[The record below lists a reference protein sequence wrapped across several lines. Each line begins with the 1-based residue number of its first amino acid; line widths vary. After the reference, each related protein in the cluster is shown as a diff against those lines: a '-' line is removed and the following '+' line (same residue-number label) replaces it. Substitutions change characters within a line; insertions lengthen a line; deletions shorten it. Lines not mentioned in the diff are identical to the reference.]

1 MAAGTDT
8 YTGPDVDSR
17 SELEDKLKGLGL
29 GADDYLTKP
38 FDMEELVA
46 RIRVITRRQGAV
58 QIDYLE
64 LEDLRLNLDSGV
76 IVNTETQQEVR
87 LGKKEFQ
94 LLELFMRNS
103 GQTLRRE
110 QIAEKLWGYD
120 CEAEYNNVEVYISFT
135 RRKLKYIESRVLIKA
150 VRGIGYRL
158 EKRMIKQLR
167 KRICILLSAVLII
180 ILAIIELYLYWEN
193 CMYQRESEEIFLSQI
208 ADQVLNGTM
217 IRAGK
222 RYYSKVCR
230 YLYFEVMTA
239 GDWCSLPEKITHSRL

>member
-1 MAAGTDT
+1 MRLLVIEDETALSEVIRAAFTDEKFEVDLAEDGE
-8 YTGPDVDSR
+8 TGYLLGSSGMYDAIILDGMLPEMDGYDVLRKWRQGQIHTPVLMLTAR

-158 EKRMIKQLR
+158 EKR
-167 KRICILLSAVLII
+167 
-180 ILAIIELYLYWEN
+180 N
-193 CMYQRESEEIFLSQI
+193 
-208 ADQVLNGTM
+208 D
-217 IRAGK
+217 
-222 RYYSKVCR
+222 
-230 YLYFEVMTA
+230 
-239 GDWCSLPEKITHSRL
+239 

>member
-1 MAAGTDT
+1 MRLLVIEDETALSEVIRAAFTDEKFEVDLAEDGE
-8 YTGPDVDSR
+8 TGYLLGSSGMYDAIILDGMLPEMDGYDVLRKWRQGQLHTPVLMLTAR

-158 EKRMIKQLR
+158 EKR
-167 KRICILLSAVLII
+167 
-180 ILAIIELYLYWEN
+180 N
-193 CMYQRESEEIFLSQI
+193 
-208 ADQVLNGTM
+208 D
-217 IRAGK
+217 
-222 RYYSKVCR
+222 
-230 YLYFEVMTA
+230 
-239 GDWCSLPEKITHSRL
+239 

>member
-1 MAAGTDT
+1 MRLLVIEEETALSEVIRAAFTDEKFEVDLAEDGE
-8 YTGPDVDSR
+8 TGYLLGSSGMYDAIILDGMLPEMDGYDVLRKWRQGQIHTPVLMLTAR

-158 EKRMIKQLR
+158 EKR
-167 KRICILLSAVLII
+167 
-180 ILAIIELYLYWEN
+180 N
-193 CMYQRESEEIFLSQI
+193 
-208 ADQVLNGTM
+208 D
-217 IRAGK
+217 
-222 RYYSKVCR
+222 
-230 YLYFEVMTA
+230 
-239 GDWCSLPEKITHSRL
+239 

>member
-1 MAAGTDT
+1 MRLLVIEDETALSEVIRAAFTDEKFEVDLAEDGE
-8 YTGPDVDSR
+8 TGYLLGSSGMYDAIILDGMLPEMDGYDVLRKWRQGQIHTPVLMLTAR

-64 LEDLRLNLDSGV
+64 LEDLRLNLASGV
-76 IVNTETQQEVR
+76 IENTETQQEVR

-158 EKRMIKQLR
+158 EKR
-167 KRICILLSAVLII
+167 
-180 ILAIIELYLYWEN
+180 N
-193 CMYQRESEEIFLSQI
+193 
-208 ADQVLNGTM
+208 D
-217 IRAGK
+217 
-222 RYYSKVCR
+222 
-230 YLYFEVMTA
+230 
-239 GDWCSLPEKITHSRL
+239 

>member
-1 MAAGTDT
+1 MRLLVIEDETALSEVIRAAFTDEKFEVDLAEDGE
-8 YTGPDVDSR
+8 TGYLLGSSGMYDAIILDAMLPEMDGYDVLRKWRQGQIHTPVLMLTAR

-158 EKRMIKQLR
+158 EKR
-167 KRICILLSAVLII
+167 
-180 ILAIIELYLYWEN
+180 N
-193 CMYQRESEEIFLSQI
+193 
-208 ADQVLNGTM
+208 D
-217 IRAGK
+217 
-222 RYYSKVCR
+222 
-230 YLYFEVMTA
+230 
-239 GDWCSLPEKITHSRL
+239 

>member
-1 MAAGTDT
+1 MRLLVIEDETALSEVIRAAFTDEKFEVDLAEDGE
-8 YTGPDVDSR
+8 TGYLLGSSGMYDAIILDGMLPEMDGYDVLRKWRQGQIHTPVLMLTAR

-120 CEAEYNNVEVYISFT
+120 CEAEYNNVEVYISYNFSESQWM
-135 RRKLKYIESRVLIKA
+135 RFQPKLD
-150 VRGIGYRL
+150 
-158 EKRMIKQLR
+158 
-167 KRICILLSAVLII
+167 
-180 ILAIIELYLYWEN
+180 N
-193 CMYQRESEEIFLSQI
+193 
-208 ADQVLNGTM
+208 
-217 IRAGK
+217 
-222 RYYSKVCR
+222 
-230 YLYFEVMTA
+230 
-239 GDWCSLPEKITHSRL
+239 

>member
-1 MAAGTDT
+1 
-8 YTGPDVDSR
+8 
-17 SELEDKLKGLGL
+17 
-29 GADDYLTKP
+29 
-38 FDMEELVA
+38 MEELVA

-76 IVNTETQQEVR
+76 IENTETQQEVR

-158 EKRMIKQLR
+158 EKR
-167 KRICILLSAVLII
+167 
-180 ILAIIELYLYWEN
+180 N
-193 CMYQRESEEIFLSQI
+193 
-208 ADQVLNGTM
+208 D
-217 IRAGK
+217 
-222 RYYSKVCR
+222 
-230 YLYFEVMTA
+230 
-239 GDWCSLPEKITHSRL
+239 

>member
-1 MAAGTDT
+1 MRLLVIEDETALSEVIRAAFTDEKFEVDLAEDGE
-8 YTGPDVDSR
+8 TGYLLGSSGMYDAIILDGMLPEMDGYDVLRKWRQGQIHTPVLMLTAR

-29 GADDYLTKP
+29 GADDYMTKP

-158 EKRMIKQLR
+158 EKR
-167 KRICILLSAVLII
+167 
-180 ILAIIELYLYWEN
+180 N
-193 CMYQRESEEIFLSQI
+193 
-208 ADQVLNGTM
+208 D
-217 IRAGK
+217 
-222 RYYSKVCR
+222 
-230 YLYFEVMTA
+230 
-239 GDWCSLPEKITHSRL
+239 

>member
-1 MAAGTDT
+1 MRLLVIEDETALSEVIRAAFTDEKFEVDLAEDGE
-8 YTGPDVDSR
+8 TGYLLGSSGMYDAIILDGMLPEMDGYDVLRKWRQGQLHTPVLMLTAR

-76 IVNTETQQEVR
+76 IENTQTQQEVR
-87 LGKKEFQ
+87 LAKKEFQ

-103 GQTLRRE
+103 GQTLRRD

-158 EKRMIKQLR
+158 EKR
-167 KRICILLSAVLII
+167 
-180 ILAIIELYLYWEN
+180 N
-193 CMYQRESEEIFLSQI
+193 
-208 ADQVLNGTM
+208 D
-217 IRAGK
+217 
-222 RYYSKVCR
+222 
-230 YLYFEVMTA
+230 
-239 GDWCSLPEKITHSRL
+239 

>member
-1 MAAGTDT
+1 MRLLVIEDETALSEVIRAAFSDEKFEVDLAEDGE
-8 YTGPDVDSR
+8 TGYLLGSSGMYDAIILDGMLPEMDGYDVLRKWRQGQIRTPVLMLTAR

-158 EKRMIKQLR
+158 EKR
-167 KRICILLSAVLII
+167 
-180 ILAIIELYLYWEN
+180 N
-193 CMYQRESEEIFLSQI
+193 
-208 ADQVLNGTM
+208 D
-217 IRAGK
+217 
-222 RYYSKVCR
+222 
-230 YLYFEVMTA
+230 
-239 GDWCSLPEKITHSRL
+239 

>member
-1 MAAGTDT
+1 MRLLVIEDETALSEVIKAAFEDEKFEVDLAEDGQ
-8 YTGPDVDSR
+8 TGYLLGISGIYDAVVLDGMLPELDGYDVLRKWRQEQIHTPVLMLTAR

-58 QIDYLE
+58 QLDHIEY
-64 LEDLRLNLDSGV
+64 EDLQLCLDSGM
-76 IVNTETQQEVR
+76 IRNTQNKQEVR

-94 LLELFMRNS
+94 LLEFFMRHP
-103 GQTLRRE
+103 GQTLSRE

-135 RRKLKYIESRVLIKA
+135 RRKLRYIESGVMIKA

-158 EKRMIKQLR
+158 E
-167 KRICILLSAVLII
+167 
-180 ILAIIELYLYWEN
+180 YG
-193 CMYQRESEEIFLSQI
+193 
-208 ADQVLNGTM
+208 NG
-217 IRAGK
+217 
-222 RYYSKVCR
+222 
-230 YLYFEVMTA
+230 
-239 GDWCSLPEKITHSRL
+239 

>member
-1 MAAGTDT
+1 MRLLVIEDETALSEVIRAAFTDEKFEVDLAEDGE
-8 YTGPDVDSR
+8 TGYFLGSSGMYDAIILDGMLPEMDGYDVLRKWRQGQIHTPVLMLTAR

-158 EKRMIKQLR
+158 EKR
-167 KRICILLSAVLII
+167 
-180 ILAIIELYLYWEN
+180 N
-193 CMYQRESEEIFLSQI
+193 
-208 ADQVLNGTM
+208 D
-217 IRAGK
+217 
-222 RYYSKVCR
+222 
-230 YLYFEVMTA
+230 
-239 GDWCSLPEKITHSRL
+239 

>member
-1 MAAGTDT
+1 MRLLVIEDETALSEVIRAAFTDEKFEVDLAEDGE
-8 YTGPDVDSR
+8 TGYLLGSSGMYDAIILDGMLPEMDGYDVLRKWRQGQIHTPVLMLTAR

-103 GQTLRRE
+103 GQMLRRE

-158 EKRMIKQLR
+158 EKR
-167 KRICILLSAVLII
+167 
-180 ILAIIELYLYWEN
+180 N
-193 CMYQRESEEIFLSQI
+193 
-208 ADQVLNGTM
+208 D
-217 IRAGK
+217 
-222 RYYSKVCR
+222 
-230 YLYFEVMTA
+230 
-239 GDWCSLPEKITHSRL
+239 

>member
-1 MAAGTDT
+1 MRLLVIEDETALSEVIRAAFTDEKFEVDLAEDGE
-8 YTGPDVDSR
+8 TGYLLGSSGMYDAIILDGMLPEMDGYDVLRKWRQGQIHTPVLMLTAR

-94 LLELFMRNS
+94 LLELFMRNY

-158 EKRMIKQLR
+158 EKR
-167 KRICILLSAVLII
+167 
-180 ILAIIELYLYWEN
+180 N
-193 CMYQRESEEIFLSQI
+193 
-208 ADQVLNGTM
+208 D
-217 IRAGK
+217 
-222 RYYSKVCR
+222 
-230 YLYFEVMTA
+230 
-239 GDWCSLPEKITHSRL
+239 

>member
-1 MAAGTDT
+1 MRLLVIEDETALSEVIRAAFTDEKFEVDLAEDGET
-8 YTGPDVDSR
+8 GYLLGSSGMYDAIILDGMLPEMDGYDVLRKWRQGQIYTPVLMLTAR

-76 IVNTETQQEVR
+76 IENTETQQEVR

-158 EKRMIKQLR
+158 EKR
-167 KRICILLSAVLII
+167 
-180 ILAIIELYLYWEN
+180 N
-193 CMYQRESEEIFLSQI
+193 
-208 ADQVLNGTM
+208 D
-217 IRAGK
+217 
-222 RYYSKVCR
+222 
-230 YLYFEVMTA
+230 
-239 GDWCSLPEKITHSRL
+239 

>member
-1 MAAGTDT
+1 MIRAAFTDEKFEVDLAEDGE
-8 YTGPDVDSR
+8 TGYLLGSSGMYDAIILDGMLPEMDGYDVLRKWRQGQIHTPVLMLTAR

-158 EKRMIKQLR
+158 EKR
-167 KRICILLSAVLII
+167 
-180 ILAIIELYLYWEN
+180 N
-193 CMYQRESEEIFLSQI
+193 
-208 ADQVLNGTM
+208 D
-217 IRAGK
+217 
-222 RYYSKVCR
+222 
-230 YLYFEVMTA
+230 
-239 GDWCSLPEKITHSRL
+239 

>member
-1 MAAGTDT
+1 MRLLVIEDETALSEVIRAAFTDEKFEVDLAEDGE
-8 YTGPDVDSR
+8 TGYLLGSSGMYDAIILDGMLPEMDGYDVLRKWRQGQLHTPVLMLTAR

-76 IVNTETQQEVR
+76 IENTETQQEVR

-158 EKRMIKQLR
+158 EKR
-167 KRICILLSAVLII
+167 
-180 ILAIIELYLYWEN
+180 N
-193 CMYQRESEEIFLSQI
+193 
-208 ADQVLNGTM
+208 D
-217 IRAGK
+217 
-222 RYYSKVCR
+222 
-230 YLYFEVMTA
+230 
-239 GDWCSLPEKITHSRL
+239 

>member
-1 MAAGTDT
+1 MRLLVIEDETALSEVIRAAFTDEKFEVDLAEDGE
-8 YTGPDVDSR
+8 TGYLLGSSGMYDAIILDGMLPEMDGYDVLRKWRQGQLHTPVLMLTAR

-76 IVNTETQQEVR
+76 IENTETKQEVR

-158 EKRMIKQLR
+158 EKR
-167 KRICILLSAVLII
+167 
-180 ILAIIELYLYWEN
+180 N
-193 CMYQRESEEIFLSQI
+193 
-208 ADQVLNGTM
+208 D
-217 IRAGK
+217 
-222 RYYSKVCR
+222 
-230 YLYFEVMTA
+230 
-239 GDWCSLPEKITHSRL
+239 

>member
-1 MAAGTDT
+1 MRLLVIEDETALSEVIRAAFTDEKFEVDLAEDGE
-8 YTGPDVDSR
+8 TGYLLGSSGMYDAIILDGMLPEMDGYDVLRKWRQGQIHTPVLMLTAR

-58 QIDYLE
+58 QLDYLE

-135 RRKLKYIESRVLIKA
+135 RRKLKYIESRVLIKG

-158 EKRMIKQLR
+158 EKR
-167 KRICILLSAVLII
+167 
-180 ILAIIELYLYWEN
+180 N
-193 CMYQRESEEIFLSQI
+193 
-208 ADQVLNGTM
+208 D
-217 IRAGK
+217 
-222 RYYSKVCR
+222 
-230 YLYFEVMTA
+230 
-239 GDWCSLPEKITHSRL
+239 

>member
-1 MAAGTDT
+1 MRLLVIEDETALSEVIRAAFTDEKFEVDLAEDGE
-8 YTGPDVDSR
+8 TGYLLGSSGMYDAIILDGMLPEMDGYDVLRKWRQGQIHTPVLMLTAR

-110 QIAEKLWGYD
+110 QFAEKLWGYD

-158 EKRMIKQLR
+158 EKR
-167 KRICILLSAVLII
+167 
-180 ILAIIELYLYWEN
+180 N
-193 CMYQRESEEIFLSQI
+193 
-208 ADQVLNGTM
+208 D
-217 IRAGK
+217 
-222 RYYSKVCR
+222 
-230 YLYFEVMTA
+230 
-239 GDWCSLPEKITHSRL
+239 

>member
-1 MAAGTDT
+1 MRLLVIEDETALSEVIRAAFTDEKFEVDLAEDGE
-8 YTGPDVDSR
+8 TGYLLGSSGMYDAIILDGMLPEMDGYDVLRKWRQGQIHTPVLMLTAR

-158 EKRMIKQLR
+158 DKR
-167 KRICILLSAVLII
+167 
-180 ILAIIELYLYWEN
+180 N
-193 CMYQRESEEIFLSQI
+193 
-208 ADQVLNGTM
+208 D
-217 IRAGK
+217 
-222 RYYSKVCR
+222 
-230 YLYFEVMTA
+230 
-239 GDWCSLPEKITHSRL
+239 

>member
-1 MAAGTDT
+1 MRLLVIEDETALSEVIRAAFTDEKFEVDLAEDGE
-8 YTGPDVDSR
+8 TGYLLGSSGMYDAIILDGMLPEMDGYDVLRKWRQGQIHTPVLMLTAR

-64 LEDLRLNLDSGV
+64 LEDLWLNLDSGV

-158 EKRMIKQLR
+158 EKR
-167 KRICILLSAVLII
+167 
-180 ILAIIELYLYWEN
+180 N
-193 CMYQRESEEIFLSQI
+193 
-208 ADQVLNGTM
+208 D
-217 IRAGK
+217 
-222 RYYSKVCR
+222 
-230 YLYFEVMTA
+230 
-239 GDWCSLPEKITHSRL
+239 

>member
-1 MAAGTDT
+1 MRLLVIEDETALSEVIRAAFTDEKFEVDLAEDGEAG
-8 YTGPDVDSR
+8 YLLGSSGMYDAIILDGMLPEMDGYDVLRKWRQGQIHTPVLMLTAR

-158 EKRMIKQLR
+158 EKR
-167 KRICILLSAVLII
+167 
-180 ILAIIELYLYWEN
+180 N
-193 CMYQRESEEIFLSQI
+193 
-208 ADQVLNGTM
+208 D
-217 IRAGK
+217 
-222 RYYSKVCR
+222 
-230 YLYFEVMTA
+230 
-239 GDWCSLPEKITHSRL
+239 

>member
-1 MAAGTDT
+1 MRLLVIEDETALSEVIRAAFTDEKFEVDLAEDGE
-8 YTGPDVDSR
+8 TGYLLGSSGMYDAIILDGMLPEMDGYDVLRKWRQGQIHTPVLMLTAR

-38 FDMEELVA
+38 FDMEELIA

-76 IVNTETQQEVR
+76 IENTETQQEVR

-158 EKRMIKQLR
+158 EKR
-167 KRICILLSAVLII
+167 
-180 ILAIIELYLYWEN
+180 N
-193 CMYQRESEEIFLSQI
+193 
-208 ADQVLNGTM
+208 D
-217 IRAGK
+217 
-222 RYYSKVCR
+222 
-230 YLYFEVMTA
+230 
-239 GDWCSLPEKITHSRL
+239 

>member
-1 MAAGTDT
+1 MRLLVIEDETALSEVIRAAFTDEKFEVDLAEDGE
-8 YTGPDVDSR
+8 TGYLLGSSGMYDAIILDGMLPEMDGYDVLRKWRQGQLHTPVLMLTAR

-76 IVNTETQQEVR
+76 IENTETQQEVR

-94 LLELFMRNS
+94 LLELLMRNS

-158 EKRMIKQLR
+158 EKR
-167 KRICILLSAVLII
+167 
-180 ILAIIELYLYWEN
+180 N
-193 CMYQRESEEIFLSQI
+193 
-208 ADQVLNGTM
+208 D
-217 IRAGK
+217 
-222 RYYSKVCR
+222 
-230 YLYFEVMTA
+230 
-239 GDWCSLPEKITHSRL
+239 

>member
-1 MAAGTDT
+1 MRLLVIEDETALSEVIRAAFTDEKFEVDLAEDGE
-8 YTGPDVDSR
+8 TGYLLGSSGMYDAIILDGMLPEMDGYDVLRKWRQGQIHTPVLMLTAR

-103 GQTLRRE
+103 GQTLPRE

-158 EKRMIKQLR
+158 EKR
-167 KRICILLSAVLII
+167 
-180 ILAIIELYLYWEN
+180 N
-193 CMYQRESEEIFLSQI
+193 
-208 ADQVLNGTM
+208 D
-217 IRAGK
+217 
-222 RYYSKVCR
+222 
-230 YLYFEVMTA
+230 
-239 GDWCSLPEKITHSRL
+239 

>member
-1 MAAGTDT
+1 MDKDDAGGGKLRLLVIEDENALSDVIKAAFIDEKFEVDLAEDGE
-8 YTGPDVDSR
+8 TGYLLGSSGIYDAVILDGMLPKMDGYDVLNRWRREEMHTPVLMLTAR

-58 QIDYLE
+58 RIDSLE
-64 LEDLRLNLDSGV
+64 FGDLRLNLDSGM
-76 IVNTETQQEVR
+76 IQNKENDDEVR

-94 LLELFMRNS
+94 LLELFMRNQ

-120 CEAEYNNVEVYISFT
+120 CESEYNNVEVYISFT
-135 RRKLKYIESRVLIKA
+135 RRKLKYIGSTVSIKA

-158 EKRMIKQLR
+158 E
-167 KRICILLSAVLII
+167 RI
-180 ILAIIELYLYWEN
+180 N
-193 CMYQRESEEIFLSQI
+193 
-208 ADQVLNGTM
+208 D
-217 IRAGK
+217 
-222 RYYSKVCR
+222 
-230 YLYFEVMTA
+230 
-239 GDWCSLPEKITHSRL
+239 

>member
-1 MAAGTDT
+1 MRLLVIEDETALSEVIRAAFTDEKFEVDLAEDGE
-8 YTGPDVDSR
+8 TGYLLGSSGMYDAIILDGMLPEMDGYDVLRKWRQGQLHTPVLMLTAR

-76 IVNTETQQEVR
+76 IENTETQQEVR

-94 LLELFMRNS
+94 LLELFMCNS

-158 EKRMIKQLR
+158 EKR
-167 KRICILLSAVLII
+167 
-180 ILAIIELYLYWEN
+180 N
-193 CMYQRESEEIFLSQI
+193 
-208 ADQVLNGTM
+208 D
-217 IRAGK
+217 
-222 RYYSKVCR
+222 
-230 YLYFEVMTA
+230 
-239 GDWCSLPEKITHSRL
+239 

>member
-1 MAAGTDT
+1 MRLLVIEDETALSEVIRAAFTDEKFEVDLAEDGE
-8 YTGPDVDSR
+8 TGYLLGSSGMYDAIILDGVHPEMDGYDVLRKWRQGQIHTPVLMLTAR

-158 EKRMIKQLR
+158 EKR
-167 KRICILLSAVLII
+167 
-180 ILAIIELYLYWEN
+180 N
-193 CMYQRESEEIFLSQI
+193 
-208 ADQVLNGTM
+208 D
-217 IRAGK
+217 
-222 RYYSKVCR
+222 
-230 YLYFEVMTA
+230 
-239 GDWCSLPEKITHSRL
+239 

>member
-1 MAAGTDT
+1 MRLLVIEDETALSEVIRAAFTDEKFEVDLAEDGE
-8 YTGPDVDSR
+8 TGYLLGSSGMYDAIILDGMLPEMDGYDVLRKWRQGQIHTPVLMLTAR

-76 IVNTETQQEVR
+76 IENTETKQEVR

-158 EKRMIKQLR
+158 EKR
-167 KRICILLSAVLII
+167 
-180 ILAIIELYLYWEN
+180 N
-193 CMYQRESEEIFLSQI
+193 
-208 ADQVLNGTM
+208 D
-217 IRAGK
+217 
-222 RYYSKVCR
+222 
-230 YLYFEVMTA
+230 
-239 GDWCSLPEKITHSRL
+239 

>member
-1 MAAGTDT
+1 MRLLVIEDETALSEVIRAAFTDEKFEVDLAEDGE
-8 YTGPDVDSR
+8 TGYLLGSSGMYDAIILDGMLPEMDGYDVLRKWRQGQIHTPVLMLTAR

-110 QIAEKLWGYD
+110 QIAEKLWVYD

-150 VRGIGYRL
+150 GRGIGYRL
-158 EKRMIKQLR
+158 EKR
-167 KRICILLSAVLII
+167 
-180 ILAIIELYLYWEN
+180 N
-193 CMYQRESEEIFLSQI
+193 
-208 ADQVLNGTM
+208 D
-217 IRAGK
+217 
-222 RYYSKVCR
+222 
-230 YLYFEVMTA
+230 
-239 GDWCSLPEKITHSRL
+239 

>member
-1 MAAGTDT
+1 MRLLVIEDETALSEVIRAAFTDEKFEVDLAEDGE
-8 YTGPDVDSR
+8 TGYLLGSSGMYDAIILDGMLPEMDGYDVLRKWRQGQLHTPVLMLTAR

-76 IVNTETQQEVR
+76 IENTETQQEVR

-110 QIAEKLWGYD
+110 QIAEKVWGSD
-120 CEAEYNNVEVYISFT
+120 CAAEYNNVEVYISFT

-158 EKRMIKQLR
+158 EKR
-167 KRICILLSAVLII
+167 
-180 ILAIIELYLYWEN
+180 N
-193 CMYQRESEEIFLSQI
+193 
-208 ADQVLNGTM
+208 D
-217 IRAGK
+217 
-222 RYYSKVCR
+222 
-230 YLYFEVMTA
+230 
-239 GDWCSLPEKITHSRL
+239 

>member
-1 MAAGTDT
+1 MRLLVIEDETALSEVIRAAFTDEKFEVDLAEDGE
-8 YTGPDVDSR
+8 TGYLLGSSGMYDAIILDGMLPEMDGYDVLRKWRQGQIHTPVLMLTAR

-76 IVNTETQQEVR
+76 IENTETQQEVR

-158 EKRMIKQLR
+158 EKR
-167 KRICILLSAVLII
+167 
-180 ILAIIELYLYWEN
+180 N
-193 CMYQRESEEIFLSQI
+193 
-208 ADQVLNGTM
+208 D
-217 IRAGK
+217 
-222 RYYSKVCR
+222 
-230 YLYFEVMTA
+230 
-239 GDWCSLPEKITHSRL
+239 